1 MGSVIKINGKPGPTG
16 AGNTHMAQ
24 GSTRTSTTPDTHPP
38 APSSVL
44 TDIGTQ
50 HAPEKIYGKRT
61 LFGRI
66 FATGSSGST
75 ELGSILDEM
84 ATRGPLPFGPPPG
97 GWAPVGWGGW
107 W

>member
-1 MGSVIKINGKPGPTG
+1 VPPNPTTLTGTAWAEGSVIKINGKPGPTG

-66 FATGSSGST
+66 FATGNGT
-75 ELGSILDEM
+75 KM
-84 ATRGPLPFGPPPG
+84 RQRPAGPLGPWVPG
-97 GWAPVGWGGW
+97 PWAPV
-107 W
+107 